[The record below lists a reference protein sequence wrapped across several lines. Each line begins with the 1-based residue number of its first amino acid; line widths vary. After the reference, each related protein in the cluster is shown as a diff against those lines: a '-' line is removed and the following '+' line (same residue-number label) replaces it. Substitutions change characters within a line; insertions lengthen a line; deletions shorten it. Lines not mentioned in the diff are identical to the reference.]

1 MAIGGYRKRDQC
13 RSEEP
18 TFSYYK
24 LYYCDRANAAI
35 KLDTIFSLQHF
46 QFQVLLLAALP
57 VAHPVEIP

>member
-1 MAIGGYRKRDQC
+1 MAIGGYRKRGQC
-13 RSEEP
+13 CSEET

-24 LYYCDRANAAI
+24 LYYCARANAGI
-35 KLDTIFSLQHF
+35 KLDTVVALQHF